1 MCWYGSHFGILDVED
16 KEQGKRGGNDMMVW
30 LNIGSLLLGLLA
42 WTLPLVNLFQNRK
55 YHVAFT
61 MLSMGAC
68 AVSLSFQIFYH
79 YHLVTI
85 GDWSAIMDISGAVAF
100 AAAVLLGGTILL
112 NAITLIPHK
121 KEVIS

>member
-1 MCWYGSHFGILDVED
+1 
-16 KEQGKRGGNDMMVW
+16 MMVW

-42 WTLPLVNLFQNRK
+42 WTLPLVNLFRNRK
-55 YHVAFT
+55 NHVAFT

>member
-1 MCWYGSHFGILDVED
+1 MI
-16 KEQGKRGGNDMMVW
+16 VW

-42 WTLPLVNLFQNRK
+42 WTLPVVNLFQSRK
-55 YHVAFT
+55 NHVAFT

-85 GDWSAIMDISGAVAF
+85 GDWSAIMDISGSVALG
-100 AAAVLLGGTILL
+100 AAVLLIGTILL
-112 NAITLIPHK
+112 NAMTLIPKK
-121 KEVIS
+121 KEAIT